1 MIGTRTRKTETK
13 TTGNVKLKLKT
24 NKLYEGGKSNQIT
37 DRHLQNVHKKK
48 GAQFLFFYFQFNEQS
63 FNNIL

>member
-24 NKLYEGGKSNQIT
+24 NKLYEGGKSNLIT
-37 DRHLQNVHKKK
+37 DRHLQNVHKEKK
-48 GAQFLFFYFQFNEQS
+48 RGSIFIFLFLVQ
-63 FNNIL
+63 